1 MEEETKTFTSHVL
14 NFDDATKSQLLN
26 ISQYVTLAIL
36 PVVALNKGI
45 QAVIP
50 TADEQKGT
58 FEIVLELVGQVVVLF
73 IGMFFIHRLVTFVPS
88 YSGIPYPDVNMF
100 TPVLT
105 FLVIVL
111 SIQSKVGDKAN
122 ILYNRLM
129 DILGYG
135 ETNEKHQDDNT
146 SKANIK
152 TTQPIHG
159 TPMNQQMNQLPSH
172 DMRSDIPPPQTHQGM
187 QPQMNQEVSQY
198 TPPPPDAQPQPQMNE
213 PIAAND
219 ALGGFGGV
227 AF

>member
-1 MEEETKTFTSHVL
+1 MEEEPKTFTSHVL

-26 ISQYVTLAIL
+26 LSQYVTLAIL

-45 QAVIP
+45 QSVIP
-50 TADEQKGT
+50 VADEQKGT

-122 ILYNRLM
+122 ILYNRLL
-129 DILGYG
+129 DVLGYG
-135 ETNEKHQDDNT
+135 DTTEKHQEDK
-146 SKANIK
+146 KANIK
-152 TTQPIHG
+152 TSQPIHG

-172 DMRSDIPPPQTHQGM
+172 DIRSDIPPQTQQGM
-187 QPQMNQEVSQY
+187 QPQMQPQQEMPQY
-198 TPPPPDAQPQPQMNE
+198 NAPPPEHNQ
-213 PIAAND
+213 
-219 ALGGFGGV
+219 
-227 AF
+227 